1 MPFWEDMAKGGAEGL
16 LKGVGTFAKD
26 LRTAITGDEPLN
38 AEQKTRLLEQ
48 ASAIE
53 AAALNADVA
62 QMQGQVEI
70 NKIEAQSDSFFKS
83 GWRPGL
89 GWVCCSAFIYD
100 FIVRPIFPWLVD
112 AFGYA
117 CRPMP
122 PLSMDELLFL
132 TSGMLGLGGYRTF
145 EKVRS
150 LRNG

>member
-1 MPFWEDMAKGGAEGL
+1 MFWEDMAKGGAEGL

-26 LRTAITGDEPLN
+26 LRTAITGDEPLS
-38 AEQKTRLLEQ
+38 AEQKTRLVEQ

-70 NKIEAQSDSFFKS
+70 NKIEAGSDSFFKS

-89 GWVCCSAFIYD
+89 GWICCSAFAYS
-100 FIVRPIFPWLVD
+100 FLLRPILPWLVD
-112 AFGYA
+112 SFGFVVQ
-117 CRPMP
+117 PMP
-122 PLSMDELLFL
+122 ALNMDELLFL
-132 TSGMLGLGGYRTF
+132 TSGMLGLGGFRTY

-150 LRNG
+150 MRNG